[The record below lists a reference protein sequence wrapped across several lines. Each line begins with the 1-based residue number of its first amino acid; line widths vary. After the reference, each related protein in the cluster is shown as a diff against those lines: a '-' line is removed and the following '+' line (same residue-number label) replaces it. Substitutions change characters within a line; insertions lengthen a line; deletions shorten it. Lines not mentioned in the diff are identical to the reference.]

1 MQCTIFREAN
11 DIISILGLNAV
22 FLLPEGKEP
31 SVPVRV
37 SHMEGCEEGA
47 MAFLKKSGRT
57 NKPGGVVLE
66 EAAHRV
72 LARKEDAIGA
82 QLMPGGGEV

>member
-37 SHMEGCEEGA
+37 SHMEGCEVGA
-47 MAFLKKSGRT
+47 RAFLKKSS
-57 NKPGGVVLE
+57 GGVVSE
-66 EAAHRV
+66 EAARIV
-72 LARKEDAIGA
+72 ARKEDATGA

>member
-37 SHMEGCEEGA
+37 SHMEGCEVGA
-47 MAFLKKSGRT
+47 RAFLKKSGHT
-57 NKPGGVVLE
+57 NKPGGVVSE
-66 EAAHRV
+66 EAARIV
-72 LARKEDAIGA
+72 ARKEDATGA